1 MSKSLPHAKQL
12 FFLLELKLLIRVGLT
27 TLVPLELV
35 KNPAVSIIIAPLFPP
50 EFLFSQINV
59 FCLTAVKW
67 LVNVSVSKDD
77 VSRLPHIVQY
87 SQAQRRYSCRCD
99 HLHSNLFSP
108 RTLLIQ
114 FDSATV
120 NVFVQRSTFIF
131 YSRVLS
137 SACLFIVRGRGG
149 KSAVNKKDIGAIHS
163 RSVLMMC
170 PVAVQFPCLVCV
182 LDE

>member
-1 MSKSLPHAKQL
+1 M
-12 FFLLELKLLIRVGLT
+12 
-27 TLVPLELV
+27 
-35 KNPAVSIIIAPLFPP
+35 
-50 EFLFSQINV
+50 
-59 FCLTAVKW
+59 
-67 LVNVSVSKDD
+67 
-77 VSRLPHIVQY
+77 
-87 SQAQRRYSCRCD
+87 
-99 HLHSNLFSP
+99 
-108 RTLLIQ
+108 IQ

-120 NVFVQRSTFIF
+120 NVFVQSSAFIF

-137 SACLFIVRGRGG
+137 SACLFIVGGRGG